1 MYVGSLQKINN
12 FYLQLE
18 TELNCPIKEVNV
30 KGKILKR
37 DDERT
42 FSCIGIR
49 NDFICNIKYID
60 DIEYEENRKKKNIK
74 IEKNCSIM

>member
-37 DDERT
+37 DDKGHFLVLE
-42 FSCIGIR
+42 
-49 NDFICNIKYID
+49 
-60 DIEYEENRKKKNIK
+60 
-74 IEKNCSIM
+74 